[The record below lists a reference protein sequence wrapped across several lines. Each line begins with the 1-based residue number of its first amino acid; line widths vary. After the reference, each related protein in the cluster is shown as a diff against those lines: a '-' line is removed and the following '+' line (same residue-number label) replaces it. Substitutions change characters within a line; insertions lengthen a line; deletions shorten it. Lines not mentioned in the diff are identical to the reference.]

1 MPGAE
6 LPSGTYDAG
15 TTPAPRSQ
23 LSNVGP
29 YRLGSKFSRK
39 NYPRGGFTSLVPTPR
54 PRSQVPHTTSLGR
67 AASGTLPLVG
77 G

>member
-15 TTPAPRSQ
+15 TTLAPRSQ

-29 YRLGSKFSRK
+29 YRLGSKFSRR
-39 NYPRGGFTSLVPTPR
+39 NYPRGGLLAWYPPLGLGPR
-54 PRSQVPHTTSLGR
+54 CHI
-67 AASGTLPLVG
+67 LPA
-77 G
+77 